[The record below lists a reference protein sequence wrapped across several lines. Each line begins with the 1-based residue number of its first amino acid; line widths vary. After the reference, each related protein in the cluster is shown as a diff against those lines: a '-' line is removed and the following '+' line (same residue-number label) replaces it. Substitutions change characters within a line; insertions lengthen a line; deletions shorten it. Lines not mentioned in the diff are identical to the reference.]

1 MTGEHV
7 TDEHVTDEKAIGEQ
21 ATDQNRTDLRTNG
34 DDEELPMPWPQ
45 VQSAVW
51 LIGLAILFWQGWLW
65 PGILVLTAISGLIQA
80 GLHLYVKSRQERA
93 ILETERAARLP
104 ENCPNCGGPLNAS
117 SVRWTST
124 NTAVC
129 PYCNATVKATEPA

>member
-1 MTGEHV
+1 M
-7 TDEHVTDEKAIGEQ
+7 TDEHVTDEQAIDEQVTGEQ
-21 ATDQNRTDLRTNG
+21 ATDEQAHG

-65 PGILVLTAISGLIQA
+65 PGILVLTAISGLVQA
-80 GLHLYVKSRQERA
+80 GLHLYLKSRQEQA
-93 ILETERAARLP
+93 VFETQRAAHLP
-104 ENCPNCGGPLNAS
+104 QTCPNCGGPLDAS
-117 SVRWTST
+117 SVRWTSA

-129 PYCNATVKATEPA
+129 PYCNASVKATEPA